1 MIMKFVATVVLA
13 LLASSA
19 AFAEEAKPTE
29 ESIKQLFRA
38 MHSSKLIDTYMT
50 QIEGTVRASMQQA
63 LAGRQPNPQQQEI
76 VDELGKKILSLVK
89 VEVNWA
95 NLEPMMVE
103 LYRNAFTQREVD
115 GMLAFYRSEVGQA
128 AVSKLPGVTQQAMER
143 MQARLRALTPKIVQ
157 LQRDAAAQVK
167 AAGEVPPAPQPTSPA
182 PAARPPKS
190 PPP

>member
-143 MQARLRALTPKIVQ
+143 MQARLRTLTPKIVQ

-167 AAGEVPPAPQPTSPA
+167 AAGEAPPAPQPTPPA